1 MRLSRLFFQT
11 LREAPKEADT
21 ASHRLMVRASLIR
34 QVASGLYEWLPMGL
48 RAMRK
53 VERIVREEMDRAGA
67 QELLFPIMMPREWW
81 DETGRWK
88 AYGKEMMRLKDRH
101 EREFALGPT
110 HEEAVTDL
118 ARAVAT
124 TWRRLPVTLYQIQ
137 TKFRD
142 EIRPRFGVMRSREF
156 VMKDAY
162 SFDVDDAAAGKSY
175 EAMRVAYNAIFTRLG
190 LGYRMV
196 DADSGAIGGKFSQ
209 EFMVLADSGEAM
221 IAACS
226 ACDYA
231 ASDDKAEPAPPAP
244 AAGDGT
250 PPMAPVSTPATK
262 SINALSKFLNKQPGD
277 LSKILFYQADG
288 ALVAALIRGDHEIN
302 ETKLARALGAQE
314 VVMAKAEAIV
324 AQMEVPVGYI
334 GPVGL
339 KPIRMIVDRDLAA
352 MPATVT
358 GANKVD
364 EHLVNVKPGRDFE
377 IKETGQIRNV
387 KAGDRCVNCGGELK
401 ILRGIEVGHIF
412 KLGTKY
418 SDAMH
423 AVFQDEHGTEQK
435 MVMGCYGIGVTRIVA
450 AAIEQNSDEKGII
463 WPEPIA
469 PYRVA
474 VLPVGA
480 EPEVKEAGER
490 IYEGL
495 TKAGVEVLLDDRDEA
510 PGVKFADADLLG
522 TPWHVIIGKS
532 FRKEGKVEIR
542 SRRTKDSGYLTPD
555 EAIAHFA
562 KALLEA

>member
-34 QVASGLYEWLPMGL
+34 QVASGLYEWLPLGL
-48 RAMRK
+48 RAVRH
-53 VERIVREEMDRAGA
+53 VERIVREEMNRAGA
-67 QELLFPIMMPREWW
+67 QEVLLPILMPREWW

-88 AYGKEMMRLKDRH
+88 AYGKELMRIKDRH

-110 HEEAVTDL
+110 HEEAVTDM
-118 ARAVAT
+118 ARAVAK

-156 VMKDAY
+156 IMKDAY
-162 SFDVDDAAAGKSY
+162 SFDADDAGASRSY
-175 EAMRVAYNAIFTRLG
+175 EAMRVAYNAAFTRLG

-196 DADSGAIGGKFSQ
+196 DADSGAIGGEFSQ
-209 EFMVLADSGEAM
+209 EFMVLADSGEAQV
-221 IAACS
+221 ASCT

-231 ASDDKAEPAPPAP
+231 ASDDKAEPAAP
-244 AAGDGT
+244 AAQPADAVT
-250 PPMAPVSTPATK
+250 AMAPVSTPATK
-262 SINALSKFLNKQPGD
+262 SINALSKFLGKSPAD

-288 ALVAALIRGDHEIN
+288 KLVAALIRGDHEIN
-302 ETKLARALGAQE
+302 ETKLAKALGAEE
-314 VVMAKAEAIV
+314 VVMAKAETITAE
-324 AQMEVPVGYI
+324 MGVPVGYI

-352 MPATVT
+352 MAATVT

-364 EHLVNVKPGRDFE
+364 EHLVNVRPGRDFDV
-377 IKETGQIRNV
+377 KETGQIRNV
-387 KAGDRCVNCGGELK
+387 KAGDRCPKCGGELK

-412 KLGTKY
+412 KLGNKY
-418 SDAMH
+418 SSAMK
-423 AVFQDEHGTEQK
+423 ALFQDETGRERE
-435 MVMGCYGIGVTRIVA
+435 MIMGCYGIGITRIVA

-469 PYRVA
+469 PYRVM
-474 VLPVGA
+474 VVGVGMD
-480 EPEVKEAGER
+480 PEVVAAAEK

-495 TKAGVEVLLDDRDEA
+495 TAAGVDALLDDRDEA

-522 TPWHVIIGKS
+522 MPWQIIVGKS
-532 FRKEGKVEIR
+532 FRKEGKVELR
-542 SRRTKDSGYLTPD
+542 SRRTKESGYLAPD
-555 EAIAHFA
+555 DVVAHFRNPA
-562 KALLEA
+562 GA